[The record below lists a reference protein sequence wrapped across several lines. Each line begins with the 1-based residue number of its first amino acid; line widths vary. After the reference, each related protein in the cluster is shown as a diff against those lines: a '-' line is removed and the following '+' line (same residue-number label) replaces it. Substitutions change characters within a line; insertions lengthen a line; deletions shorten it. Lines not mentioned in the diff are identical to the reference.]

1 MTVHS
6 EEMKR
11 QTAGA
16 ALASEL
22 VQHSV
27 GLNPWPQSPTSQK
40 AWAPEMVYL
49 EEDGTDRAR
58 CGEPQRL
65 ALMQP
70 GDPKAPG
77 SCNASSEPPVTPH
90 PHSPSSARQTGSH
103 TCLTG
108 LLRPPAH
115 SQLLHHTCPLPALAP
130 ACPLPAP
137 APACPQPVPAPTCP
151 QPAPVPA
158 CPPVLTHFYPTG
170 SRSSTTFST
179 RPPILLAD
187 QPHL

>member
-1 MTVHS
+1 MTDCRGSSSFRAGSAQCKTESLATESHLAEGLGPRNGISGRGWDRQGPLWRTS
-6 EEMKR
+6 E
-11 QTAGA
+11 TGTYATWG
-16 ALASEL
+16 
-22 VQHSV
+22 
-27 GLNPWPQSPTSQK
+27 PQSPWELQRII
-40 AWAPEMVYL
+40 
-49 EEDGTDRAR
+49 RA
-58 CGEPQRL
+58 
-65 ALMQP
+65 
-70 GDPKAPG
+70 
-77 SCNASSEPPVTPH
+77 SCHSS
-90 PHSPSSARQTGSH
+90 SSARQTGSH

-137 APACPQPVPAPTCP
+137 APARPQPVPAPTCP

-158 CPPVLTHFYPTG
+158 CPPVLSHFYPTG